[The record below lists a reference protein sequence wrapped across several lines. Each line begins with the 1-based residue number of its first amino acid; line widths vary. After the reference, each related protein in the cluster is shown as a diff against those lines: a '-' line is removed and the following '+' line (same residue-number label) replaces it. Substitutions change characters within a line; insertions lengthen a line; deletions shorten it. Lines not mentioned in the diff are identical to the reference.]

1 MLDAHAACERRGRQL
16 PDRSL
21 ACPGTPAPNDPLS
34 IQPLPGSRARDE
46 EEQVEREILIANLQW
61 NFGTNK
67 TKVAAHFDE
76 ELPKAI
82 EEPAMQ
88 FCLGVCL
95 G

>member
-1 MLDAHAACERRGRQL
+1 MK
-16 PDRSL
+16 
-21 ACPGTPAPNDPLS
+21 
-34 IQPLPGSRARDE
+34 

-67 TKVAAHFDE
+67 AKVAAHFDE

>member
-1 MLDAHAACERRGRQL
+1 VPSPSSGMSNAPVE
-16 PDRSL
+16 
-21 ACPGTPAPNDPLS
+21 PAMK
-34 IQPLPGSRARDE
+34 

-67 TKVAAHFDE
+67 AKVAAHFDE